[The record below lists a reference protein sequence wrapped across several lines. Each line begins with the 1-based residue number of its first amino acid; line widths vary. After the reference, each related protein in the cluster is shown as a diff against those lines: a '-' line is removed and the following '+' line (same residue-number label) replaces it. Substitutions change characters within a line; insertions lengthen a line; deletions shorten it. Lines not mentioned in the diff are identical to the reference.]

1 MKRFDAIVVGGG
13 PAGSAC
19 AWRLAG
25 AGKAVAIIDK
35 QEFPRNKVC
44 AGWITPAILQELAID
59 PSDYR
64 RGGKVLQPISAF
76 RTGLIG
82 GPARTTDYGGQVV
95 SYGIR
100 RIEFDDYLLGRSGA
114 ERHLGERLKSFE
126 YSDGQWTVN
135 DAYTAPL
142 LIGAGGHFCP
152 VARRLGAQPGRDEA
166 PITAQEAEFL
176 LSPEERKRCR
186 VRGDTPE
193 LYFCEDL
200 KGYGWAFRK
209 GDYLNVG
216 LGRDGNHDLSKH
228 VSAFCRWLADLGR
241 IPATIPERFQG
252 HAYLLYRQR
261 RPRTLVGDGV
271 MLVGDA
277 AGLAYPQ
284 SGEGIRPAVESGLL
298 AAHAALKANGRY
310 DETTLRPYASA
321 IFERFGEQRQA
332 GAEQLTP
339 LRQWLGRH
347 LLNTGW
353 FTRRVVLDQ
362 WFLHRDQPPIEL
374 PQALQTSASD

>member
-1 MKRFDAIVVGGG
+1 MEQYDAIIVGGG

-25 AGKAVAIIDK
+25 AGKKVAIIDK
-35 QEFPRNKVC
+35 QVFPRNKVC
-44 AGWITPAILQELAID
+44 AGWITPAILQELGID
-59 PSDYR
+59 PAEYR
-64 RGGKVLQPISAF
+64 RDGKVMQPIRAF

-82 GPARTTDYGGQVV
+82 GRARTTSYDAVV

-100 RIEFDDYLLGRSGA
+100 RIEFDNYLLGRSGA
-114 ERHLGERLKSFE
+114 ELRPGEKLDTFKRE
-126 YSDGQWTVN
+126 GGQWLINGTLS
-135 DAYTAPL
+135 APL

-152 VARRLGAQPGRDEA
+152 VARYLGAQPGRDEG

-176 LSPEERKRCR
+176 LEGDGLENCR
-186 VRGDTPE
+186 VEGDTPE

-216 LGRDGNHDLSKH
+216 LGREGNRDLSKH
-228 VSAFCRWLADLGR
+228 VDAFCHWLADIGR
-241 IPATIPERFQG
+241 IPADIPERFQG

-261 RPRTLVGDGV
+261 RPRALVDDGV
-271 MLVGDA
+271 MLIGDA

-298 AAHAALKANGRY
+298 AARTILEAKNGFRASALQ
-310 DETTLRPYASA
+310 PYATA
-321 IFERFGEQRQA
+321 ISERFGEQRLA
-332 GAEQLTP
+332 GGTDQWADW
-339 LRQWLGRH
+339 RQWLGRH
-347 LLNTGW
+347 LLDTGW
-353 FTRRVVLDQ
+353 FTRRVVLDR
-362 WFLHRDQPPIEL
+362 WFLHRN
-374 PQALQTSASD
+374 QAPLEWPAALGANGGD

>member
-1 MKRFDAIVVGGG
+1 MKKYDAVIIGGG

-19 AWRLAG
+19 AWSLVK
-25 AGKAVAIIDK
+25 AGKKVAVLDK
-35 QEFPRNKVC
+35 QTFPRNKVC

-59 PSDYR
+59 PAEYR
-64 RGGKVLQPISAF
+64 RDGKVMQPIRAF

-82 GPARTTDYGGQVV
+82 GPARTTRYDEIV

-100 RIEFDDYLLGRSGA
+100 RVEFDDYLLRRSGA
-114 ERHLGERLKSFE
+114 ELRLGERLESFE
-126 YSDGQWTVN
+126 REDGEWIVN
-135 DAYTAPL
+135 KAIAAPL

-152 VARRLGAQPGRDEA
+152 VARRLGAQPGRDES

-176 LSPEERKRCR
+176 LDGDSLEACR
-186 VRGDTPE
+186 VDADTPE

-216 LGRDGNHDLSKH
+216 LGREGNHDLSKH
-228 VSAFCRWLADLGR
+228 VAAFCRWLADAGR
-241 IPATIPERFQG
+241 IPADIPERFQG

-261 RPRTLVGDGV
+261 RPRALVEDGV
-271 MLVGDA
+271 MLIGDA

-284 SGEGIRPAVESGLL
+284 SGEGIRPAIESALM
-298 AAHAALKANGRY
+298 AAQTALTAGGRFDKSALQSY
-310 DETTLRPYASA
+310 ESA
-321 IFERFGEQRQA
+321 IFDRFGQKRRAE
-332 GAEQLTP
+332 GAEQLAS
-339 LRQWLGRH
+339 LRKWFGGR

-362 WFLHRDQPPIEL
+362 WFLHRDQRPLEPMT
-374 PQALQTSASD
+374 ALQAHASD